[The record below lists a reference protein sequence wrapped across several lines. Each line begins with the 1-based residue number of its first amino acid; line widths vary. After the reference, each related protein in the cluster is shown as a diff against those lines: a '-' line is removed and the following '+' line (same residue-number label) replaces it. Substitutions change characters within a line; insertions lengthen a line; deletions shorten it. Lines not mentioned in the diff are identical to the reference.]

1 MKGTSEQI
9 QPSPKRRVEPLIVG
23 VLRVDTT
30 PRDLL
35 GTIGV
40 DTSPSLTH
48 CEGFR
53 SFVWTGWKSGSADLV
68 LFTLCGN
75 GENWLQAFST
85 VVSGGA
91 GSWFRAE
98 IKPPKLY
105 SAYRFVVVSSSVQ
118 EVRSK
123 LIGYQQEV
131 F

>member
-1 MKGTSEQI
+1 M
-9 QPSPKRRVEPLIVG
+9 
-23 VLRVDTT
+23 DTT

-40 DTSPSLTH
+40 DTSPTLAH

-53 SFVWTGWKSGSADLV
+53 SFVWTGWKSGSADLT
-68 LFTLCGN
+68 LFTLYGD
-75 GENWLQAFST
+75 EQTWLGAFSI
-85 VVSGGA
+85 VVSGSA

-98 IKPPKLY
+98 VKPPKLCF
-105 SAYRFVVVSSSVQ
+105 AYRFIVTSSGTQ

-123 LIGYQQEV
+123 LIGYRQEV